1 MYMKKLIFSNYI
13 ISKIAAVQLLS
24 FKGIAGQARNDRVKR
39 GMTYSYN
46 VYLSPSQN
54 KSSLNDLILSIAVDT
69 YSYVLSSCSVH
80 CLEAH
85 FGSILSR

>member
-1 MYMKKLIFSNYI
+1 MKNLIFPNYV
-13 ISKIAAVQLLS
+13 ISKIAVFQHLS

-39 GMTYSYN
+39 GLTSSYN
-46 VYLSPSQN
+46 IYLSPSQN

-85 FGSILSR
+85 LGSILSR